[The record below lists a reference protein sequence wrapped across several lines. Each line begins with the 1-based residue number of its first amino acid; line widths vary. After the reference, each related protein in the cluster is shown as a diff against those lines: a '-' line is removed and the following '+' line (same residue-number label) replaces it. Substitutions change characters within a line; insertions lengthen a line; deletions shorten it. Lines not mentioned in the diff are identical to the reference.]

1 MRNWFFGLLALAAL
15 GLAGVPSH
23 STPTA
28 NPAASPVS
36 SPVSSPVASPVAN
49 LAAGSAAGPAANAPV
64 ILTVEGR
71 VGNGPAEFTRADLEA
86 LGQATIRTTTPWHDG
101 VQTFEGVPLAALM
114 DRIAAKGGKVELV
127 ALNKYRTTIPAEDFA
142 RHQPILA
149 LKRNGNYM
157 EVRDKGP
164 LFVIYPYDAKA
175 ELRSEQYFGRSAW
188 QVRTIIVQ

>member
-1 MRNWFFGLLALAAL
+1 MRNWLLGLVALAAL

-23 STPTA
+23 SA
-28 NPAASPVS
+28 SASAPAAK
-36 SPVSSPVASPVAN
+36 
-49 LAAGSAAGPAANAPV
+49 APV
-64 ILTVEGR
+64 ILTVEGQI
-71 VGNGPAEFTRADLEA
+71 GGGPVEFSRAELEA
-86 LGQATIRTTTPWHDG
+86 IGLATIRTATPWHDG

-114 DRIAAKGGKVELV
+114 DRLSARGAKAELV
-127 ALNKYRTTIPAEDFA
+127 ALNKYRTTIPTEDFA

-164 LFVIYPYDAKA
+164 IFVIYPYDSKA
-175 ELRSEQYFGRSAW
+175 ELRSEQYFARSAW